1 MPGSDDG
8 LLAKLRRPLRAGD
21 GGQRSAIGSEA
32 PLDALDGARLD
43 VSDGTRLTL
52 HYGGTQHEFVV
63 VIGADGGVSVRPD
76 ADTEGER

>member
-8 LLAKLRRPLRAGD
+8 LLAKLRRPLRAGS
-21 GGQRSAIGSEA
+21 GQRSAIGSGA
-32 PLDALDGARLD
+32 PLDAIDGARLD

-52 HYGGTQHEFVV
+52 HHDGTQHEFVV
-63 VIGADGGVSVRPD
+63 VVGADGVVSVRPD

>member
-8 LLAKLRRPLRAGD
+8 LLAKLRRSLRAG

-32 PLDALDGARLD
+32 PLDAIDGARLD

-52 HYGGTQHEFVV
+52 HHGGAQHEFVV

-76 ADTEGER
+76 DDTEGER